1 MHADQPLWNSKECEG
16 KIVAI
21 MRGPRPPSSSC
32 GYGIKVCTAPTQT
45 HEKNAAA
52 CVVSYLH
59 ERRARSCSTYTRER
73 VLMT

>member
-32 GYGIKVCTAPTQT
+32 GYGIKVCPLRKQT
-45 HEKNAAA
+45 KRTKRMRLLASELNEREF
-52 CVVSYLH
+52 SY
-59 ERRARSCSTYTRER
+59 ER
-73 VLMT
+73 V